1 MRTISVLLSAI
12 SLFFSSLALAEP
24 LDLNSATAEQLAAT
38 LNGIG
43 DAKAQAI
50 VAYRNAHGPFQRVE
64 DITLVKGIGE
74 STLNDNRDRIA
85 VSIAAE

>member
-1 MRTISVLLSAI
+1 MRTIAVLISAF
-12 SLFFSSLALAEP
+12 SLFFSSLAMAES
-24 LDLNSATAEQLAAT
+24 LDLNTATAEQLAAT

-50 VAYRNAHGPFQRVE
+50 IAYRDAHGPFQRVE
-64 DITLVKGIGE
+64 EITLVKGIGE
-74 STLNDNRDRIA
+74 STLRDNRDKIT